1 MYHAAVS
8 ASLGP
13 TREDKGLIPGDEA
26 RPADLYIPMW
36 GPGARDWAL
45 DVCVTSPFQQ
55 ATLERA
61 AREPGY
67 ALALKKQQKWSK
79 YGELCRAENIEFSA
93 LAVETS
99 GGWEGDAEQIITK
112 ISRSLARAIGQEE
125 SDMTRHLFG
134 KLSVLLMRSNA
145 SMIINR
151 TSIHPLSSTYGGL

>member
-1 MYHAAVS
+1 MTLYSTCVNY
-8 ASLGP
+8 SLK
-13 TREDKGLIPGDEA
+13 THFVLCNVITLTKKCNMEKSI
-26 RPADLYIPMW
+26 
-36 GPGARDWAL
+36 
-45 DVCVTSPFQQ
+45 VTNRLNILSLSPFQQ

>member
-1 MYHAAVS
+1 M
-8 ASLGP
+8 
-13 TREDKGLIPGDEA
+13 K
-26 RPADLYIPMW
+26 
-36 GPGARDWAL
+36 
-45 DVCVTSPFQQ
+45 
-55 ATLERA
+55 RA

-93 LAVETS
+93 MAVETS
-99 GGWEGDAEQIITK
+99 GGWEGDAEQIIIK
-112 ISRSLARAIGQEE
+112 ISRSLARATCQEE
-125 SDMTRHLFG
+125 SDVTRHLFG

>member
-13 TREDKGLIPGDEA
+13 TREDKCLIPGDEA